1 MLHIITDEDNTLAG
15 FILQP
20 LHEINGVNVIQF
32 SKKKKSF
39 FGKIIRYFEAKF
51 FYWVKEL
58 VFQKK
63 YKNQSEKFQ
72 KMTVFYSLTLIILEI
87 FR

>member
-39 FGKIIRYFEAKF
+39 FEKIIRYFEAKF
-51 FYWVKEL
+51 FYWAKE
-58 VFQKK
+58 
-63 YKNQSEKFQ
+63 
-72 KMTVFYSLTLIILEI
+72 
-87 FR
+87 